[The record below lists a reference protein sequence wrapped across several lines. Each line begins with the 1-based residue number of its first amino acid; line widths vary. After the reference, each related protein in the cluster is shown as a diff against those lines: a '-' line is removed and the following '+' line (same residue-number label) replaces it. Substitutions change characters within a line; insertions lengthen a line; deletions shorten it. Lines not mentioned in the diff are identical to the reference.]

1 MKLWI
6 ALLSGKVTKMS
17 IIGTDKYLLV
27 LRIKLDKRLRA
38 LGEFTVTCLNAVLTL
53 HHTRADWRIG
63 KRSLESAWVF
73 PLLFGKGVATII
85 CMPG

>member
-27 LRIKLDKRLRA
+27 LKIKLYKRLRA
-38 LGEFTVTCLNAVLTL
+38 LGEFAVTCLDVVLIT
-53 HHTRADWRIG
+53 
-63 KRSLESAWVF
+63 
-73 PLLFGKGVATII
+73 
-85 CMPG
+85 